1 MNDIFPQGYAWID
14 GKYVELAEAKIP
26 ILDWGFLRSDATY
39 DVVHVWQGRFFCLDK
54 HIDRFFEST
63 NKLRMPCQV
72 SRDELKKILANCVL
86 KGNLENAYV
95 EMIQTRGISPKFVRD
110 PRLAT
115 PRVMAFAV
123 PFGWI
128 LKQEDFEKGLDVLLT
143 DIKRIPPSSV
153 DPTIKNYH
161 WMDLVNGMLD
171 AYEKGND
178 TAILVDENNNIT
190 EGPGFNLFCVNDTGI
205 FTPDYGV
212 LEGIT
217 RQSVFDLAKELNL
230 PIVKKVI
237 TVEELQS
244 ANELFASST
253 AGGIMPITKV
263 SGMQIGNGNVGDI
276 TRQLHKLYW
285 EKHTD
290 EKWSTSI
297 ADILSSD

>member
-1 MNDIFPQGYAWID
+1 MNDIFPKGYAWID

-39 DVVHVWQGRFFCLDK
+39 DVVHVWKGRFFRLDK
-54 HIDRFFEST
+54 HIDRFFESAK
-63 NKLRMPCQV
+63 KLRMPCQI
-72 SRDELKKILANCVL
+72 SRDELKKILANCVI
-86 KGNLENAYV
+86 KGKLESAYV
-95 EMIQTRGISPKFVRD
+95 EMIQTRGMSPKFVRD

-115 PRVMAFAV
+115 PRIMAFAV

-128 LKQEDFEKGLDVLLT
+128 LKQEDFEKGLNVLLT

-161 WMDLVNGMLD
+161 WMDLVTGMLD

-178 TAILVDENNNIT
+178 TAVLVDENNNIT
-190 EGPGFNLFCVNDTGI
+190 EGPGFNLFCINDSGI
-205 FTPDYGV
+205 FTPDHGV

-217 RQSVFDLAKELNL
+217 RQSVFDLAKELHL
-230 PIVKKVI
+230 PIIKKSI
-237 TVEELQS
+237 SVEELYN
-244 ANELFASST
+244 AEELFATST

-263 SGMQIGNGNVGDI
+263 SGKEIGKGSVGNL

-285 EKHTD
+285 QKHSD
-290 EKWSTSI
+290 DSWSTSI
-297 ADILSSD
+297 SDILTN

>member
-39 DVVHVWQGRFFCLDK
+39 DVVHVWKGRFFRLDK
-54 HIDRFFEST
+54 HIDRFYEST
-63 NKLRMPCQV
+63 KKLRMPCQI
-72 SRDELKKILANCVL
+72 SRDELKKILANCVV
-86 KGNLENAYV
+86 KGKLENAYV

-128 LKQEDFEKGLDVLLT
+128 LKQEDFEKGLNVLLT

-161 WMDLVNGMLD
+161 WMDLVTGMLD

-190 EGPGFNLFCVNDTGI
+190 EGPGFNLFCINDSGI

-230 PIVKKVI
+230 PITKKSI
-237 TVEELQS
+237 SVEELYN
-244 ANELFASST
+244 AEELFATST

-263 SGMQIGNGNVGDI
+263 SDKEIGKGSVGNL

-285 EKHTD
+285 QKHSD
-290 EKWSTSI
+290 DSWSTSI
-297 ADILSSD
+297 SDILKD

>member
-1 MNDIFPQGYAWID
+1 MNEIFPQGYAWID
-14 GKYVELAEAKIP
+14 NKYVELAEAKIP

-39 DVVHVWQGRFFCLDK
+39 DVVHVWKGRFFRLDK
-54 HIDRFFEST
+54 HIDRFFESAK
-63 NKLRMPCQV
+63 KLRMPCQI
-72 SRDELKKILANCVL
+72 SRDELKKILANCVI
-86 KGNLENAYV
+86 KGKLESAYV
-95 EMIQTRGISPKFVRD
+95 EMIQTRGMSPKFVRD

-128 LKQEDFEKGLDVLLT
+128 LKQEDFEKGLNVLLT

-161 WMDLVNGMLD
+161 WMDLVTGMLD

-178 TAILVDENNNIT
+178 TAVLVDENNNIT
-190 EGPGFNLFCVNDTGI
+190 EGPGFNLFCINESGI
-205 FTPDYGV
+205 FTPDHGV

-217 RQSVFDLAKELNL
+217 RQSVFDLAKELHL
-230 PIVKKVI
+230 PIMKKSI
-237 TVEELQS
+237 SVEELYN
-244 ANELFASST
+244 AEELFATST

-263 SGMQIGNGNVGDI
+263 SGKEIGKGRVGNL

-285 EKHTD
+285 QKHSD
-290 EKWSTSI
+290 DSWSTSI
-297 ADILSSD
+297 SDILTN

>member
-1 MNDIFPQGYAWID
+1 MNEIFPQGYAWID
-14 GKYVELAEAKIP
+14 NKYVELAEAKIP

-39 DVVHVWQGRFFCLDK
+39 DVVHVWKGRFFRLDK

-63 NKLRMPCQV
+63 KKLRMPCQI
-72 SRDELKKILANCVL
+72 SRDELKKILANCVI
-86 KGNLENAYV
+86 KGKLENAYV
-95 EMIQTRGISPKFVRD
+95 EMIQTRGMSPKFVRD

-128 LKQEDFEKGLDVLLT
+128 LKQEDFEKGLNVLLT

-161 WMDLVNGMLD
+161 WMDLVTGMLD

-178 TAILVDENNNIT
+178 TAVLVDENNNIT
-190 EGPGFNLFCVNDTGI
+190 EGPGFNLFCINDSGI
-205 FTPDYGV
+205 FTPDHGV

-217 RQSVFDLAKELNL
+217 RQSIFDLAKELHL
-230 PIVKKVI
+230 PIMKKSISVD
-237 TVEELQS
+237 ELYS
-244 ANELFASST
+244 AKELFATST
-253 AGGIMPITKV
+253 AGGIMPITRV
-263 SGMQIGNGNVGDI
+263 SGQEIGKGSVGSL

-285 EKHTD
+285 EKHSD
-290 EKWSTSI
+290 DSWSTSI
-297 ADILSSD
+297 SDILTN